1 MKQSNNNRFMMM
13 KKISY
18 LAIAVSL
25 VTLAGCGGGGSGDS
39 GMTAGG
45 NNTGNGSGDTK
56 LKCDRGILLN
66 PNLTAKSIFEET
78 LYSINYLDIMG
89 VDSSGRI
96 QLEKMEFMLKKF
108 LLMDKCY
115 IQNIFRFIIL
125 ALQKLKLINNS
136 CLLIM
141 N

>member
-1 MKQSNNNRFMMM
+1 MMM

-56 LKCDRGILLN
+56 LKCDRG
-66 PNLTAKSIFEET
+66 
-78 LYSINYLDIMG
+78 
-89 VDSSGRI
+89 RI
-96 QLEKMEFMLKKF
+96 QT
-108 LLMDKCY
+108 
-115 IQNIFRFIIL
+115 
-125 ALQKLKLINNS
+125 
-136 CLLIM
+136 
-141 N
+141 

>member
-1 MKQSNNNRFMMM
+1 MM

-66 PNLTAKSIFEET
+66 SNLTAKSIFEET

-96 QLEKMEFMLKKF
+96 QLEKDGIYAKK
-108 LLMDKCY
+108 
-115 IQNIFRFIIL
+115 IS
-125 ALQKLKLINNS
+125 IN
-136 CLLIM
+136 
-141 N
+141 

>member
-1 MKQSNNNRFMMM
+1 
-13 KKISY
+13 
-18 LAIAVSL
+18 
-25 VTLAGCGGGGSGDS
+25 
-39 GMTAGG
+39 MTAGG

-66 PNLTAKSIFEET
+66 SNLTAKSIFEET

-96 QLEKMEFMLKKF
+96 QLEKDGIYAKKI

-115 IQNIFRFIIL
+115 IQNIFRFYNLGLTEIKTNKQL
-125 ALQKLKLINNS
+125 MPVDYELNS
-136 CLLIM
+136 SGLYTTNIPKTK
-141 N
+141 